1 MAVILKAMPFGSSGR
16 ERQNRIEP
24 IQGLDSAFLVDAENS
39 GIGRR
44 LEVKAD
50 DVGGLLFKLWII
62 TDHVAAQTMG
72 LQTDAPPSPVHSIV
86 TNAQRFAQL
95 ARAPVGGTISR
106 AAARIIKNASLQL
119 GCVLGR
125 LSSLVACVK
134 TSDALLQKAAFPPH
148 NIILAARQSV
158 HDLAIG
164 LAASQSKNKPGAF
177 GIVGPATSSPR
188 AASQFPAFRWRQH
201 NP

>member
-106 AAARIIKNASLQL
+106 ARSEERRVGKECRSRWLAENERKTQSQL
-119 GCVLGR
+119 VC
-125 LSSLVACVK
+125 
-134 TSDALLQKAAFPPH
+134 
-148 NIILAARQSV
+148 
-158 HDLAIG
+158 
-164 LAASQSKNKPGAF
+164 
-177 GIVGPATSSPR
+177 
-188 AASQFPAFRWRQH
+188 
-201 NP
+201 